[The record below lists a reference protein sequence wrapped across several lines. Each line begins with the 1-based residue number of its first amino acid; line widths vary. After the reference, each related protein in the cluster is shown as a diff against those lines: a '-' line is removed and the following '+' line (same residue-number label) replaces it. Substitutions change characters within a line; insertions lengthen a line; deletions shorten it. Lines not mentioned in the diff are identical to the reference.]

1 MSSNLLD
8 LLTSS
13 HGNKFQ
19 VSLYYIDFN
28 CASCSLVMLRSWCNL
43 VRRGALEFSIRHA
56 ICGLQGTG
64 NVDST
69 GKKKIQ
75 NCLQWPYGQSGTNA
89 TKSDYNNPAGL
100 SISHLRFPRID
111 LKNFRQCNYHQSPHR
126 FSFGFVGVPHPLVLL
141 KLISMGQ
148 YFPRKTNPA
157 LVLSFG
163 KGKASCWRLNPGS
176 LIKLIVRVLLKL

>member
-69 GKKKIQ
+69 GKKKSRIVCNDRMVNLEPMQ
-75 NCLQWPYGQSGTNA
+75 PSQITTTQLVSPSHTSGFQGSTWRISGSA
-89 TKSDYNNPAGL
+89 TTTKAPTD
-100 SISHLRFPRID
+100 FP
-111 LKNFRQCNYHQSPHR
+111 S
-126 FSFGFVGVPHPLVLL
+126 
-141 KLISMGQ
+141 
-148 YFPRKTNPA
+148 
-157 LVLSFG
+157 
-163 KGKASCWRLNPGS
+163 GS
-176 LIKLIVRVLLKL
+176 LVSPTPWFC